1 MRSLETLSSV
11 MLPSLLRVE
20 RYSNPKL
27 VPEREEEP
35 PLGDILGIS
44 PHTDAD
50 SGTQKTKRA
59 GAVKP

>member
-1 MRSLETLSSV
+1 